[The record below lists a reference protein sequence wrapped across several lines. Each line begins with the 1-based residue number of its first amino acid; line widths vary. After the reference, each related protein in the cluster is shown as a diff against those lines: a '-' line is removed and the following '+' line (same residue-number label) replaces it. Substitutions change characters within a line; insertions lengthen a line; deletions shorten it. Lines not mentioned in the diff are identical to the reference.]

1 MTAECKTKRNKSACV
16 DSFDIIGMYD
26 NQCQVIERKK
36 ERKQEREKNGQKRN
50 QQHLWLKRIESVHK
64 SVNNASI
71 ITPTRG

>member
-36 ERKQEREKNGQKRN
+36 AREGKKRPKKKSTTFVVKTHRKR
-50 QQHLWLKRIESVHK
+50 
-64 SVNNASI
+64 
-71 ITPTRG
+71 T